1 MHRVVLLWSTHGLYR
16 AAEPRHR
23 RTRFYDRREYTADEP
38 HADESENTWA
48 RAAGANRRLTLHRQ
62 SCYTSSVSEKLIHA
76 IIPVGMLQCNCSIL
90 GDAETRE
97 AIVVDPGDEVERI
110 LEILR
115 EHRLNVRA
123 IVSTHTHIDHVGGLA
138 RLHAATKAPVLIHEA
153 DLELYRHLDMQAQFL
168 GMRTPESMRIED
180 FVKEGDSVRWGGYAA
195 RVIHT
200 PGHTP
205 GSISLLVE
213 KGPPSAEAS
222 VQRARPQAAKA
233 SAEAP
238 LREHAVEAAPS
249 PSRKSGTE
257 PGRLVAGD
265 TLFQGSI
272 GRTDLWGGS
281 MKDILNSI
289 RQKLLSLPDQTL
301 VIPGHGENTTIG
313 TERAEN
319 PYLR

>member
-1 MHRVVLLWSTHGLYR
+1 M
-16 AAEPRHR
+16 
-23 RTRFYDRREYTADEP
+23 TRDRK
-38 HADESENTWA
+38 
-48 RAAGANRRLTLHRQ
+48 
-62 SCYTSSVSEKLIHA
+62 SCYTFAVSEKLIHE

-90 GDAETRE
+90 GDPETRD

-138 RLHAATKAPVLIHEA
+138 LLHAATKAPVLIHEA
-153 DLELYRHLDMQAQFL
+153 DLELYRHLDMQAEFL
-168 GMRTPESMRIED
+168 GMRAPESMRIED

-213 KGPPSAEAS
+213 KGLPSFEPGYLD
-222 VQRARPQAAKA
+222 RAQPQTAGA
-233 SAEAP
+233 SAEAH
-238 LREHAVEAAPS
+238 LRGHAGEGVARGGAT
-249 PSRKSGTE
+249 G

-289 RQKLLSLPDQTL
+289 REKLLALPDDTL
-301 VIPGHGENTTIG
+301 VIPGHGDNTTIG
-313 TERAEN
+313 EERAEN

>member
-1 MHRVVLLWSTHGLYR
+1 
-16 AAEPRHR
+16 
-23 RTRFYDRREYTADEP
+23 
-38 HADESENTWA
+38 
-48 RAAGANRRLTLHRQ
+48 
-62 SCYTSSVSEKLIHA
+62 VSETLIHE

-90 GDAETRE
+90 GDPETHE

-115 EHRLNVRA
+115 ARQLTVRA
-123 IVSTHTHIDHVGGLA
+123 IVSTHAHIDHVGGLA
-138 RLHAATKAPVLIHEA
+138 LLHKATKAPVLIHEA
-153 DLELYRHLDMQAQFL
+153 DLELYRHLEMQAQFL

-213 KGPPSAEAS
+213 NAQPSEHAYVDRVKPQSAKPSAEAHWHAHR
-222 VQRARPQAAKA
+222 VGHAGEAMPARARGLE
-233 SAEAP
+233 S
-238 LREHAVEAAPS
+238 
-249 PSRKSGTE
+249 
-257 PGRLVAGD
+257 GRLVSGD

-281 MKDILNSI
+281 MKDILSSI
-289 RQKLLSLPDQTL
+289 REKLLALPDETL

-313 TERAEN
+313 AERAEN

>member
-1 MHRVVLLWSTHGLYR
+1 
-16 AAEPRHR
+16 
-23 RTRFYDRREYTADEP
+23 
-38 HADESENTWA
+38 
-48 RAAGANRRLTLHRQ
+48 
-62 SCYTSSVSEKLIHA
+62 
-76 IIPVGMLQCNCSIL
+76 MLQCNCSIL

-115 EHRLNVRA
+115 EHHLNVRA

-138 RLHAATKAPVLIHEA
+138 RLHAAMKAPVLIHEA

-168 GMRTPESMRIED
+168 GMRTPESTRIED
-180 FVKEGDSVRWGGYAA
+180 FVKEGDRVRWGGYAA

-213 KGPPSAEAS
+213 KGMPGAGAH
-222 VQRARPQAAKA
+222 VQRERPQAAKA
-233 SAEAP
+233 SAEAH
-238 LREHAVEAAPS
+238 LRGHAGEAAPS
-249 PSRKSGTE
+249 QSRESATE

-265 TLFQGSI
+265 TLFRGSI

-281 MKDILNSI
+281 MKDILSSI
-289 RQKLLSLPDQTL
+289 REKLLSLPDETL